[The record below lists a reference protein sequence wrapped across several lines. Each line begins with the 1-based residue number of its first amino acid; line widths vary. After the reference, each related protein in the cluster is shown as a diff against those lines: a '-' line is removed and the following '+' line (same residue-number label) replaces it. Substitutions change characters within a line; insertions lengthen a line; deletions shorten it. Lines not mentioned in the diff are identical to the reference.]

1 MIKKIQFST
10 VLAILSLAL
19 AVTSC
24 EKPEETTKQPELV
37 AVTEGNIA
45 VPWEGGNFKI
55 QYEINNPTATGEVI
69 TETEAEWIS
78 DFFTGTY
85 GEVTFA
91 VAENPDEASRTAA
104 VSLEYEGQSLE
115 FTILQAGKDEMGN
128 SYFKID
134 IDSLTTYSMHV
145 SVTPSDGTMTY
156 LVLSSDME
164 SMAGFEDD
172 NVLFEDAMN
181 YYKSMADMYGTT
193 LEDYL
198 ASFLITGVYDDTFS
212 DLEADTEYCV
222 FVFGVSADG
231 SELLTPIARASAR
244 TRAVESVEVSF
255 DITVETKYTGTGKG
269 AMADI
274 VISPSDTEVKYYYLI
289 LGQMEYDLYG
299 AAMPDAVEGYLEY
312 LLNYWKYS
320 GYTPDM
326 IYDLYS
332 VKGRLEFEEELE
344 PRSNYWIG
352 VFAWDEDCN
361 ITSEIAWEAFQ
372 APGLESDNTITL
384 EVTDITST
392 SAKFVTS
399 VTNDDP
405 YWVGIQP
412 AATIAG
418 WDDEY
423 LMWAIV
429 DYYDVAS
436 EVVTGDRERIFEGLN
451 PDTEYVAIAF
461 GFDGGA
467 WTTGLSRVDF
477 KTSSAGDPSQCT
489 FEFEINNLKSRS
501 VDITVVPSDQ
511 SVSYHWALFEAAMT
525 EEEIRQM
532 FQENIEYQIEM
543 GYVSSALEYWQYTVV
558 RGNDSYGWTTLT
570 PDSRYKVMAVA
581 IDMTDGEYATDF
593 VFEEF
598 TTPEAIVSDAAVELG
613 LKYYDGDELYNYDQG
628 KYAAF
633 RGKAYADVKATVSG
647 SAAHYYY
654 SVFSYTDGSEDPA
667 VFSEEDVI
675 YNLVDKGLGQVDRES
690 AQWIL
695 DWDKEYILIGIAVD
709 ADGNY
714 GPSCRQK
721 FTPERDGVSPIED
734 IIQSGRNLSAALTMN
749 LHMTSSED
757 RVLLR
762 R

>member
-1 MIKKIQFST
+1 MVKNLQLPT
-10 VLAILSLAL
+10 VLIVLLLA
-19 AVTSC
+19 AVSSC
-24 EKPEETTKQPELV
+24 EKPEEKTEQPEFA
-37 AVTEGNIA
+37 AVTEGDIS
-45 VPWEGGNFKI
+45 VPWEGGKFKI
-55 QYEINNPTATGEVI
+55 QYEISNPTATGEVI
-69 TETEAEWIS
+69 PGTGAEWIS
-78 DFFTGTY
+78 DFFTGNY
-85 GEVTFA
+85 GEVSFT
-91 VAENPDEASRTAA
+91 VAENPGEASRTAT
-104 VSLEYEGQSLE
+104 VNLEYEGLSLD

-145 SVTPSDGTMTY
+145 SVTPSDGSMTY

-198 ASFLITGVYDDTFS
+198 ASFLIAGVYDDTFS
-212 DLEADTEYCV
+212 NLEADTEYCV
-222 FVFGVSADG
+222 FVFGVSPDG
-231 SELLTPIARASAR
+231 AELLTPIARASAR
-244 TRAVESVEVSF
+244 TKAVESVDVSF
-255 DITVETKYTGTGKG
+255 DITVDTEYTGTGKG
-269 AMADI
+269 SMAEI

-299 AAMPDAVEGYLEY
+299 AAMPDAVEGYLDY

-344 PRSNYWIG
+344 PKSNYWIG

-436 EVVTGDRERIFEGLN
+436 EVVTGNKERIFDGLN

-461 GFDGGA
+461 GFDGGS

-477 KTSSAGDPSQCT
+477 KTSAAGDPSQCT
-489 FEFEINNLKSRS
+489 FEFRIDNLKSRS
-501 VDITVVPSDQ
+501 VDITVLPSDQ
-511 SVSYHWALFEAAMT
+511 SVSYHWDLFEADMT
-525 EEEIRQM
+525 EDEIRQM
-532 FQENIEYQIEM
+532 FQENIDYQMEM
-543 GYVSSALEYWQYTVV
+543 GWVSSALEYWQYTVV
-558 RGNDSYGWTTLT
+558 RGNDAYSWTSLT
-570 PDSRYKVMAVA
+570 PNSSYKVMAVA
-581 IDMTDGEYATDF
+581 IDMTTGDYATDF
-593 VFEEF
+593 FFETF
-598 TTPEAIVSDAAVELG
+598 TTPEAVLSDAAVDLDV
-613 LKYYDGDELYNYDQG
+613 KYYDGDELYEFDPGMYT
-628 KYAAF
+628 AF
-633 RGKAYADVKATVSG
+633 RGKAYADVHASVSG
-647 SAAHYYY
+647 PAAHYYY
-654 SVFSYTDGSEDPA
+654 TVFSYSEGYEDPE
-667 VFSEEDVI
+667 VFSDEDVI
-675 YNLVDKGLGQVDRES
+675 YNLVDLQKGQVDRAS

-714 GPSCRQK
+714 GTSFRQR
-721 FTPERDGVSPIED
+721 FTPVRDGSSPIEE
-734 IIQSGRNLSAALTMN
+734 IVQGTQGVTAAVPAACSRKTAFSARTAMQ
-749 LHMTSSED
+749 
-757 RVLLR
+757 R
-762 R
+762 